1 MILNPVSGGGR
12 GRRLRA
18 EIARELAAR
27 RIDFAIEETE
37 GPGHAAE
44 LAREAA
50 GSGASVVLAAGGDG
64 TIHEVV
70 NGLMGAADPSGEPAL
85 AVLPVGTGND
95 FVKAVYPARGLAAA
109 LRALDEGRV
118 RRVDVG
124 RAEWDGNVEYFVNG
138 FGTGVDVEVVR
149 RLNRLPHLPGV
160 LRYLAAAIPALAVY
174 RPVPLRLSLDGR
186 TREQRTMLLAVGNGP
201 CQGGGFYL
209 TPQAAP
215 DDHRFDVCI
224 VDELSYLEIAAV
236 LPRVF
241 RGTHGRSPKVTMER
255 ASGITV
261 EGAGG
266 GPIFFQMDGELRE
279 AHDSPVRVEIAPA
292 ALPVL
297 APAGG
302 VGK

>member
-1 MILNPVSGGGR
+1 MILNPVAGGGR
-12 GRRLRA
+12 GRRMRA

-27 RIDFAIEETE
+27 RIDFTIEETA
-37 GPGHAAE
+37 GLGHGAE
-44 LAREAA
+44 LARDAVA
-50 GSGASVVLAAGGDG
+50 HGASVVFAAGGDG
-64 TIHEVV
+64 TIHDVV
-70 NGLMGAADPSGEPAL
+70 NGLMSAEAAERRPAL
-85 AVLPVGTGND
+85 GALPIGTGND

-109 LRALDEGRV
+109 FRALDAGRV
-118 RRVDVG
+118 RRLDVG

-149 RLNRLPHLPGV
+149 RLGRLPHLPGV
-160 LRYLAAAIPALAVY
+160 LRYLTAAIQALAVY

-186 TREQRTMLLAVGNGP
+186 TLELRTMLFAVGNGP

-209 TPQAAP
+209 TPQAVP

-224 VDELSYLEIAAV
+224 VDELSYLEIASV
-236 LPRVF
+236 LPRVL

-255 ASGITV
+255 ARGITV

-266 GPIFFQMDGELRE
+266 APILFQMDGELRQ
-279 AHDSPVRVEIAPA
+279 AHGSSVHVQIAPA

-302 VGK
+302 AGK

>member
-1 MILNPVSGGGR
+1 VILNPVAGGGR

-18 EIARELAAR
+18 LIARELAAR
-27 RIDFAIEETE
+27 RIDFTIEETAWQ
-37 GPGHAAE
+37 GHGAE

-50 GSGASVVLAAGGDG
+50 ARGASVVLAAGGDG
-64 TIHEVV
+64 TIHDVV
-70 NGLMGAADPSGEPAL
+70 NGLMGVEPGERPAL
-85 AVLPVGTGND
+85 GVLPIGTGND

-109 LRALDEGRV
+109 LRALDAGQV
-118 RRVDVG
+118 RRLDVG

-138 FGTGVDVEVVR
+138 FGTGVDIEVVR
-149 RLNRLPHLPGV
+149 RLNRLPHLPGL
-160 LRYLAAAIPALAVY
+160 LRYLAAAIPALAGF
-174 RPVPLRLSLDGR
+174 RPVPLRFSLDGR
-186 TREQRTMLLAVGNGP
+186 TVEQRAMLFAVGNGP

-236 LPRVF
+236 LPRVL

-255 ASGITV
+255 ARSITL
-261 EGAGG
+261 EGASE
-266 GPIFFQMDGELRE
+266 GPMFFQMDGELRQT
-279 AHDSPVRVEIAPA
+279 HGSSVQVQVAPA

-302 VGK
+302 AGK